1 MYRVIKSPL
10 VQQSH
15 CLSPPSLVPKIYI
28 PLLLFICCVIFKV
41 SVIGRESACH
51 LQGILPFKGQ
61 GILVKEYMIAL
72 KSAQC

>member
-10 VQQSH
+10 LQQPY

-28 PLLLFICCVIFKV
+28 PLLVFIHCVIFKL
-41 SVIGRESACH
+41 SVIGRESTCH

-61 GILVKEYMIAL
+61 GILM
-72 KSAQC
+72 